1 MSYVEKSVYRYLK
14 KILISGVKALFTKK
28 FLIYTIFFL
37 VIFATTTITALVGI
51 PSINLTIF
59 NIPPENMINYVLY
72 FELAFAI
79 AYIFV
84 GFFLAKTP
92 VWVHIL
98 LVILFTGGITTGFV
112 YLDNFVIIA
121 IITLVMFC
129 LWMFVTTISAYSFSK
144 NLFGSRLTG
153 SVLFMGKKTG
163 GSALFSGILT
173 PLIILCIG
181 MNSYVLYKGI
191 ISLSWLYMA
200 TSITGIIMGGFILI
214 AIWVLAKK
222 DDVFY
227 TVLSFFYLIINTH
240 TIQVVF
246 RLVKGDTNYISWLNI
261 IVSVFFLL
269 NTISKYYRKV
279 EELDADFLPK
289 ETVEIAEEEE
299 KKFRLFK
306 RDTQQDKEE
315 FFINDVFQFV
325 SNRGVIMII
334 LGFALTYHSMMLQIG
349 FNRVNISAIF
359 ETISGGIVQTAH
371 SVTMLFAAGVVIL
384 SIIFYC
390 SWKRFRNYTS
400 PQIFRLNFLPPYEE
414 IENFIVNA
422 RTGSIDWKLLARDA
436 TVSMAKKGLRST
448 AKLSVT
454 IKDQSKEL
462 AKKGIDKAKDKT
474 KQIGRKIRGLSEE
487 EKEYE
492 DDGF

>member
-1 MSYVEKSVYRYLK
+1 MSYVEKSFYRYLK
-14 KILISGVKALFTKK
+14 KVLISGIKALFTKK

-37 VIFATTTITALVGI
+37 VIIATTTITALVGI
-51 PSINLTIF
+51 PSISLTIF
-59 NIPPENMINYVLY
+59 NIPPEKMINYVLY

-84 GFFLAKTP
+84 GFFLAKIP
-92 VWVHIL
+92 VWAHIL
-98 LVILFTGGITTGFV
+98 LVILLTGGITTGFV
-112 YLDNFVIIA
+112 FLDNFVIIA
-121 IITLVMFC
+121 IITMIMFC

-144 NLFGSRLTG
+144 NLLGSRLTG
-153 SVLFMGKKTG
+153 SILFMGKKVG

-173 PLIILCIG
+173 PIIVLCIG
-181 MNSYVLYKGI
+181 MNGYVLYMGI
-191 ISLSWLYMA
+191 ISLSWLYMI
-200 TSITGIIMGGFILI
+200 TSITGILMGGFILI

-227 TVLSFFYLIINTH
+227 TILSFFYLIINTH

-246 RLVKGDTNYISWLNI
+246 RLALGDTNYISWLNI

-279 EELDADFLPK
+279 EKLDADFLPK
-289 ETVEIAEEEE
+289 EAVEVAEEE

-306 RDTQQDKEE
+306 RNKQQDKEE
-315 FFINDVFQFV
+315 FFISDVFQFV

-371 SVTMLFAAGVVIL
+371 SVTMLFAAGVVII
-384 SIIFYC
+384 SIILYY
-390 SWKRFRNYTS
+390 SWKRFKNYTS
-400 PQIFRLNFLPPYEE
+400 PQIFRLNFLPPYDE
-414 IENFIVNA
+414 IENFVVNA
-422 RTGSIDWKLLARDA
+422 RAGNIDWKLLARDA
-436 TVSMAKKGLRST
+436 TVSIAKKGLRST

-462 AKKGIDKAKDKT
+462 ARKRIEKT
-474 KQIGRKIRGLSEE
+474 KEKTRQLKQKILDLRKD
-487 EKEYE
+487 E
-492 DDGF
+492 DDYDNDDF